1 MKTSKPYQSH
11 IKAMSKPCQSHGD
24 ERSYQSHCK
33 VTAKPL
39 QSRWEVW
46 SCILVLVFMAAMPRL
61 TAQETV
67 HLYPDSKNRSERKVT
82 LECYP
87 VENPI
92 ATVVVCPGGSYCWL
106 DYEGEGQEV
115 ARWLQS
121 QGFSAYVLRYRVAG
135 WWAWALHYRTIC
147 RGRQQPDMFNDAH
160 AALRWL
166 NDHAKEYNIDTKRI
180 GMMGFSA
187 GGHLVMTMGCFERE
201 YKLLFVAPIYPV
213 VTMTEDCVHRRSRR
227 GLLGDKGWRDERL
240 RDSLSLERHV
250 PTDCPPVFVVNCVDD
265 PVVDYRNSMLLDS
278 ALTAQGVRHKYIQY
292 KTGGHG
298 FGVNPNKGTAECRP
312 WKEEFLKWFNAI
324 K

>member
-11 IKAMSKPCQSHGD
+11 IKAMSKSCQSHGD

-201 YKLLFVAPIYPV
+201 FKPLFVAPIYPV

>member
-1 MKTSKPYQSH
+1 
-11 IKAMSKPCQSHGD
+11 MSKSCQSHGD

-201 YKLLFVAPIYPV
+201 YKPLFVAPIYPV

-240 RDSLSLERHV
+240 CDSLSLERHV

>member
-11 IKAMSKPCQSHGD
+11 IKAISKPCQSHGD

-201 YKLLFVAPIYPV
+201 YKPLFVAPIYPV